1 MDAESLIRSTK
12 RRDSLKTLKICVVLL
27 VITLTGCGASLT
39 IDVMEELPGEKI
51 QTISLLPSGNNSMGI
66 LVRRALIKNGF
77 KVKAYASTTNITR
90 KNYTF
95 KEASAAFGLRHSGVL
110 SGNNPCM
117 TNGRAK
123 HFTEYNFEL
132 IDLRTNNTVL
142 FITKG
147 GWTDW
152 CTGAPTFEPTNLFDD
167 LSKELAKLLL
177 PKEDSKV
184 RSINTSNDGRKI
196 EEQSDIH
203 DSRAK
208 AEQEELTIK
217 FKDNKAKAEQGNAK
231 AQFNLGVSYT
241 YGYGVSLDHRQ
252 AAKWFQKAAEQGNF
266 NAQYNLGMMYA
277 LGQGVIQDDVMAH
290 MYWNI
295 AASSGDKKSVT
306 NRDDIAEKMT
316 PSQLEKAQD
325 LAREWMRK
333 H

>member
-1 MDAESLIRSTK
+1 
-12 RRDSLKTLKICVVLL
+12 
-27 VITLTGCGASLT
+27 
-39 IDVMEELPGEKI
+39 
-51 QTISLLPSGNNSMGI
+51 
-66 LVRRALIKNGF
+66 
-77 KVKAYASTTNITR
+77 
-90 KNYTF
+90 
-95 KEASAAFGLRHSGVL
+95 
-110 SGNNPCM
+110 M